1 MGVAWNRG
9 TPISSI
15 FMGFS
20 TINNPFWSILG
31 IPHLRNPP
39 YTYVYKYIYIYMYTY
54 VYSIMYYI
62 SCHQAPAMASCRSSA
77 ARPVSHPTDAA
88 TARQCWTLDTVPE
101 SNCTASQ
108 TCAWGAWGWICITVR
123 GDDIVAMLHIHVC
136 TCMYMYI
143 HLDTSIYKCIYIYI
157 CMYLYMYL

>member
-1 MGVAWNRG
+1 
-9 TPISSI
+9 
-15 FMGFS
+15 
-20 TINNPFWSILG
+20 
-31 IPHLRNPP
+31 
-39 YTYVYKYIYIYMYTY
+39 
-54 VYSIMYYI
+54 MYYI
-62 SCHQAPAMASCRSSA
+62 SCHQTPAMASCRSSA

-123 GDDIVAMLHIHVC
+123 GDDIVAMLYIHVC

-157 CMYLYMYL
+157 CIYVSVYVSVNAHTHIYVYIYTYHKMCISVHSMTCAHVRLFVACTNMHMCKNMLVCCLCM